1 MRREKAFR
9 SFIRIILSLFFFAE
23 RSEPREEDILY
34 LPYNL
39 FFKLGPGIYRD
50 NEGADLRV
58 PSIGLALFI
67 LKRGLIFMAKLERDF
82 QAKLIKEIKQIFKGC
97 IVMKNDSS
105 YIQGIPDLLILYRD
119 KWAAL
124 EVKKSATAHHQPNQE
139 YYVELMDEMSYA
151 SFVYPEN
158 KEEVLYE
165 LQQTLF
171 SRR

>member
-1 MRREKAFR
+1 
-9 SFIRIILSLFFFAE
+9 
-23 RSEPREEDILY
+23 
-34 LPYNL
+34 
-39 FFKLGPGIYRD
+39 
-50 NEGADLRV
+50 
-58 PSIGLALFI
+58 
-67 LKRGLIFMAKLERDF
+67 MAKLERDF
-82 QAKLIKEIKQIFKGC
+82 QAKLIREIKQIFRGC

-124 EVKKSATAHHQPNQE
+124 EVKKSATASHRPNQE
-139 YYVELMDEMSYA
+139 YYVELMDEMSFA
-151 SFVYPEN
+151 SFIYPEN